1 MDHLVTFD
9 VILHCSKSGVSR
21 QKQVNFT
28 STPTVVGDIKRAVE
42 AQYSIPAC
50 AQVLAY
56 DSQILRD
63 DSKLSFVGARMGDT
77 FHITYLS
84 EGDCKE
90 IIDIISWMGLVSA
103 ALGQE
108 NPTTSTGIS
117 PEFDDILTNGIR
129 SELIE
134 DLAFKYFFPWLDD
147 RKYVNKL
154 HFVYNGGIDIIMEV
168 YAAILRHPWE
178 ECLLKLKYVEYGLLR
193 VLWNLSETFP
203 LRRHITRYGG
213 LQMCMKSLLRKRLVE
228 GKRIEDSEL
237 PGRQDQSWI
246 LVETTGAALG
256 TLCK

>member
-1 MDHLVTFD
+1 
-9 VILHCSKSGVSR
+9 
-21 QKQVNFT
+21 
-28 STPTVVGDIKRAVE
+28 
-42 AQYSIPAC
+42 
-50 AQVLAY
+50 
-56 DSQILRD
+56 
-63 DSKLSFVGARMGDT
+63 MGDT

-178 ECLLKLKYVEYGLLR
+178 ECLLKLK
-193 VLWNLSETFP
+193 LS
-203 LRRHITRYGG
+203 LIHI
-213 LQMCMKSLLRKRLVE
+213 
-228 GKRIEDSEL
+228 
-237 PGRQDQSWI
+237 
-246 LVETTGAALG
+246 
-256 TLCK
+256 